1 MIYRNVI
8 FDLDGTLVDSAELTG
23 LILDQMLAERGVTQ
37 LADRYLIR
45 KMDAVGGAPMI
56 AAVMGPNTNDAAA
69 DLEEFRHRHRVIAVP
84 ISLPFH
90 GVVEALEQLRDSGVR
105 LAICSNKPQFLC
117 EKILG
122 ELGLSDLFTAIIF
135 TAIIGSEP
143 HRARKPDPAAAHLA
157 LASLAAR
164 PSETIF
170 CGDSAIDMATAKAAG
185 VDPCLVSWGYGAAD
199 AIRTAPDLLVLH
211 KMQDLV
217 DLVHG
222 GRA

>member
-69 DLEEFRHRHRVIAVP
+69 DLEEFRNRHRVIAVP
-84 ISLPFH
+84 SSLPFH

-122 ELGLSDLFTAIIF
+122 ELGLSDLFTAII
-135 TAIIGSEP
+135 GSEA

-185 VDPCLVSWGYGAAD
+185 VDPCLVSWGYGTAD
-199 AIRTAPDLLVLH
+199 AIRMVPDVLVLH
-211 KMQDLV
+211 KMKDLV

>member
-8 FDLDGTLVDSAELTG
+8 FDLDGTLVDSAEPTG

-122 ELGLSDLFTAIIF
+122 ELGLSDLFTAII
-135 TAIIGSEP
+135 GSEP
-143 HRARKPDPAAAHLA
+143 HRARKPNPAAAHLA

-185 VDPCLVSWGYGAAD
+185 VDPCLASWGYGAAD

-222 GRA
+222 GHA